1 MNRWRGLALAAL
13 TLALLAFFV
22 LEGSDTLSYVESR
35 LATTAIPTMTPV
47 ALIPPTI
54 PAALTPTPTQPPT
67 ATPPATPTP
76 TPTPIPPTEPVRLS
90 IPAIGLD
97 AAIEPVHWSL
107 EMTAEG
113 EQWVWQV
120 PNHRAVGWHDTSA
133 CLGAG
138 GNTVL
143 NGHNYGYGE
152 VFRDLYK
159 VQVGDPI
166 SVTGANG
173 FVYPYRV
180 TERYLL
186 EEGNQPL
193 GVRQQ
198 NASLVAETADERLTL
213 VTCHPYGSTRYRL
226 VVVAHPAGDPV
237 PAGE

>member
-1 MNRWRGLALAAL
+1 MRRWRWMSLAAFFA
-13 TLALLAFFV
+13 ALVLFLL
-22 LEGSDTLSYVESR
+22 LEGGAALSYVESR

-47 ALIPPTI
+47 LLPTL
-54 PAALTPTPTQPPT
+54 PVP
-67 ATPPATPTP
+67 PTP
-76 TPTPIPPTEPVRLS
+76 TPTPLPTATPLPTPRPTATPLPPSEPAHLR

-97 AAIEPVHWSL
+97 APIEPVHW
-107 EMTAEG
+107 TTDDG
-113 EQWVWQV
+113 RWVWQV
-120 PNHRAVGWHDTSA
+120 PHHRAVGWHDTSA

-159 VQVGDPI
+159 VQVGDLI

-173 FVYPYRV
+173 LTYTYRV
-180 TERYLL
+180 EERYLL
-186 EEGNQPL
+186 EEGGQPL

-198 NASLVAETADERLTL
+198 NASLIAASEDERLTL

-226 VVVAHPAGDPV
+226 IVVARPAATGR
-237 PAGE
+237 